1 VLKDGAI
8 TAAQL
13 REDRNWKLAAEQATF
28 LPYGEFKKDWDWGQI
43 YPHHPPLVVGDE
55 IRFYYAGIS
64 GRHWSAEHKD
74 TPDHAIGLATLRLD
88 GFVSVETERKGTLT
102 TRPIV
107 FLGDT
112 LVVNANAKGGS
123 LTVEALD
130 TRGRVIKRFGA
141 DDCVPITTDNIR
153 HVVKWKGLK
162 DCQLL
167 QGRPIRLRFH
177 LVHAKLYSFEP
188 GIRRKH
194 YLQSYD

>member
-1 VLKDGAI
+1 M
-8 TAAQL
+8 
-13 REDRNWKLAAEQATF
+13 
-28 LPYGEFKKDWDWGQI
+28 
-43 YPHHPPLVVGDE
+43 
-55 IRFYYAGIS
+55 
-64 GRHWSAEHKD
+64 
-74 TPDHAIGLATLRLD
+74 
-88 GFVSVETERKGTLT
+88 
-102 TRPIV
+102 
-107 FLGDT
+107 
-112 LVVNANAKGGS
+112 
-123 LTVEALD
+123 EALD

-188 GIRRKH
+188 GICRKH